1 MFDDISST
9 VDYNLA
15 PCCKPI
21 AGDEVFGYVNKN
33 NIVEIHRTNCPQAI
47 GVISKYGYK
56 TLRTKWNRQHQIAF
70 LTGLKINGID
80 DVGVMY
86 KITTIISGELKINM
100 QSITIETDD
109 GLFEGIIKVYVRD
122 TEQLNLLMDRLKAL
136 EGILSVTQFEQE
148 VEKHI
153 Q

>member
-1 MFDDISST
+1 MTTPEAAFAARVRDGLRPFDIDTERIENR
-9 VDYNLA
+9 VNLGVSDMLVG
-15 PCCKPI
+15 
-21 AGDEVFGYVNKN
+21 AGDRFVSIELKAVSRGLK
-33 NIVEIHRTNCPQAI
+33 IA
-47 GVISKYGYK
+47 
-56 TLRTKWNRQHQIAF
+56 LRPHQIAF